1 MDIPTIFTQPEN
13 FYSLACYTYILS
25 GVICAIVRW
34 FHMCRPFDQRS
45 DYFYPA
51 RRQVTFFYA
60 ATALQLPYMLCP
72 GDPGS
77 WFFARSFGI
86 LYYPVCFAL
95 LYHRFFQ
102 MRHLWSKKL
111 SIAYFCSPFLLL
123 GTLFVIVV
131 FHQNDLLLPYKRLWE
146 CIMVCVSILLTYRL
160 VKECRWVAKKVES
173 YHTQNYSN
181 ESDFPFTFAKNM
193 LYLPAVWLIVMW
205 TLFLLDN
212 QMVKAFIDLIMAAWH
227 VLFLCHILHPS
238 RPVSSK
244 RSIDDMKTIENE
256 NMERILQENELLE
269 KVVEATDNLIL
280 EEPCT
285 EDEAN
290 VTDEAGVTD
299 EKLLCHI
306 LHPSRPVS
314 SKRSIDDMK
323 TIENENMERILQENE
338 LLEKV
343 VEATDNLILEEPCT
357 EDEANVTD
365 EAGVTDENNE
375 TDEANKRQLI
385 EHNGENTRQ
394 RIEKEK
400 WESVKNEVL
409 TIVSRRYLEPSL
421 KRIEVIRDV
430 SAMNHTL
437 AGTFITQVGFYRLV
451 NAFRVRHYE
460 RLMESDSTS
469 NLGQE
474 IAAEMCGFKNRW
486 GLSNA
491 RKRLKDF
498 DYELIERYVR

>member
-123 GTLFVIVV
+123 GALFVIVV

-205 TLFLLDN
+205 ALFLLDN
-212 QMVKAFIDLIMAAWH
+212 QMVKAFIDLIIAAWH
-227 VLFLCHILHPS
+227 VLFLCRILHPS

-244 RSIDDMKTIENE
+244 RSIDDMKTIEDE

-285 EDEAN
+285 EDEA
-290 VTDEAGVTD
+290 D
-299 EKLLCHI
+299 
-306 LHPSRPVS
+306 
-314 SKRSIDDMK
+314 
-323 TIENENMERILQENE
+323 
-338 LLEKV
+338 
-343 VEATDNLILEEPCT
+343 
-357 EDEANVTD
+357 VTD

-375 TDEANKRQLI
+375 TDEANERQLI
-385 EHNGENTRQ
+385 ERNGENTRQ

-486 GLSNA
+486 GLANA

-498 DYELIERYVR
+498 DYELIEKYMR

>member
-123 GTLFVIVV
+123 SALFVIVV

-173 YHTQNYSN
+173 YHTQNFSN

-205 TLFLLDN
+205 ALFLLDN

-227 VLFLCHILHPS
+227 VLLLCHILHSS

-244 RSIDDMKTIENE
+244 RNIDDMKTIENE

-269 KVVEATDNLIL
+269 KVVETTDNLIL

-285 EDEAN
+285 EDEAG
-290 VTDEAGVTD
+290 VTDEA
-299 EKLLCHI
+299 
-306 LHPSRPVS
+306 
-314 SKRSIDDMK
+314 
-323 TIENENMERILQENE
+323 NE
-338 LLEKV
+338 
-343 VEATDNLILEEPCT
+343 
-357 EDEANVTD
+357 
-365 EAGVTDENNE
+365 
-375 TDEANKRQLI
+375 RQLI
-385 EHNGENTRQ
+385 ERNGENTRQ

-409 TIVSRRYLEPSL
+409 TIVSHRYLEPSL

-460 RLMESDSTS
+460 RLMESHSTS

-486 GLSNA
+486 GLANA

-498 DYELIERYVR
+498 DYELIERYMR

>member
-25 GVICAIVRW
+25 GVICAVVRW
-34 FHMCRPFDQRS
+34 FHMCRPFDQRG

-123 GTLFVIVV
+123 GALFVIVV

-212 QMVKAFIDLIMAAWH
+212 QMVKAFIDLIIAAWH
-227 VLFLCHILHPS
+227 VLFLCRILHPS

-244 RSIDDMKTIENE
+244 RSIDDMKTIEDE

-285 EDEAN
+285 EDEA
-290 VTDEAGVTD
+290 D
-299 EKLLCHI
+299 
-306 LHPSRPVS
+306 
-314 SKRSIDDMK
+314 
-323 TIENENMERILQENE
+323 
-338 LLEKV
+338 
-343 VEATDNLILEEPCT
+343 
-357 EDEANVTD
+357 VTD

-375 TDEANKRQLI
+375 TDEANERQLI
-385 EHNGENTRQ
+385 ERNGENTRQ

-409 TIVSRRYLEPSL
+409 TIVSHRYLEPSL

-486 GLSNA
+486 GLANA

>member
-25 GVICAIVRW
+25 GVICAVVRW
-34 FHMCRPFDQRS
+34 FHMCRPFDQRG

-123 GTLFVIVV
+123 GALFVIVV

-160 VKECRWVAKKVES
+160 VKECRWVAKKEES

-212 QMVKAFIDLIMAAWH
+212 QMVKAFIDLIIAAWH
-227 VLFLCHILHPS
+227 VLFLCRILHPS

-244 RSIDDMKTIENE
+244 RSIDDMKTIEDE

-285 EDEAN
+285 EDEA
-290 VTDEAGVTD
+290 GVT
-299 EKLLCHI
+299 
-306 LHPSRPVS
+306 
-314 SKRSIDDMK
+314 
-323 TIENENMERILQENE
+323 
-338 LLEKV
+338 
-343 VEATDNLILEEPCT
+343 
-357 EDEANVTD
+357 DEANVTD
-365 EAGVTDENNE
+365 EVNV
-375 TDEANKRQLI
+375 TDEANERQLI
-385 EHNGENTRQ
+385 ERNGENTRQ

-460 RLMESDSTS
+460 RLMESDSTY

-474 IAAEMCGFKNRW
+474 MAAEMCGFKNRW
-486 GLSNA
+486 GLTNA

-498 DYELIERYVR
+498 DYELIEKYMR

>member
-25 GVICAIVRW
+25 GVICAVVRW

-60 ATALQLPYMLCP
+60 AIALQLPYMLCP

-123 GTLFVIVV
+123 GALFVIVV

-205 TLFLLDN
+205 ALFLLDN

-227 VLFLCHILHPS
+227 VLLLCRILHPS

-285 EDEAN
+285 EDEA
-290 VTDEAGVTD
+290 GVTD
-299 EKLLCHI
+299 E
-306 LHPSRPVS
+306 
-314 SKRSIDDMK
+314 
-323 TIENENMERILQENE
+323 T
-338 LLEKV
+338 
-343 VEATDNLILEEPCT
+343 
-357 EDEANVTD
+357 NVTD

-375 TDEANKRQLI
+375 TDEANERQLI
-385 EHNGENTRQ
+385 ERNGENTRQ

-409 TIVSRRYLEPSL
+409 TIVSHRYLEPSL

-486 GLSNA
+486 GLANA

>member
-25 GVICAIVRW
+25 GVICAVVRW

-123 GTLFVIVV
+123 GALFVIVV

-205 TLFLLDN
+205 ILFLLDN

-227 VLFLCHILHPS
+227 VLLLCRILHPS

-285 EDEAN
+285 EDEA
-290 VTDEAGVTD
+290 GVT
-299 EKLLCHI
+299 
-306 LHPSRPVS
+306 
-314 SKRSIDDMK
+314 
-323 TIENENMERILQENE
+323 
-338 LLEKV
+338 
-343 VEATDNLILEEPCT
+343 
-357 EDEANVTD
+357 DEANVTD
-365 EAGVTDENNE
+365 EASVTDENNE
-375 TDEANKRQLI
+375 TDEAIERQLI
-385 EHNGENTRQ
+385 ERNGENTRQ

-409 TIVSRRYLEPSL
+409 TIVSHRYLEPSL

-486 GLSNA
+486 GLANA

>member
-25 GVICAIVRW
+25 GVICAVVRW

-123 GTLFVIVV
+123 GALFVIVV

-173 YHTQNYSN
+173 YHTQKYSN

-227 VLFLCHILHPS
+227 VLFLCRILHPS

-244 RSIDDMKTIENE
+244 RNIDDMKTIENE

-285 EDEAN
+285 EDE
-290 VTDEAGVTD
+290 DGV
-299 EKLLCHI
+299 K
-306 LHPSRPVS
+306 
-314 SKRSIDDMK
+314 
-323 TIENENMERILQENE
+323 
-338 LLEKV
+338 
-343 VEATDNLILEEPCT
+343 
-357 EDEANVTD
+357 DEANVTD

-375 TDEANKRQLI
+375 TDEANERQLI
-385 EHNGENTRQ
+385 ERNGENTRQ

-460 RLMESDSTS
+460 RLMESDSTY

-474 IAAEMCGFKNRW
+474 MAAEMCGFKNRW
-486 GLSNA
+486 GLTNA

-498 DYELIERYVR
+498 DYELIEKYMR

>member
-25 GVICAIVRW
+25 GVICAVVRW

-123 GTLFVIVV
+123 GALFVIVV

-212 QMVKAFIDLIMAAWH
+212 QMVKAFIDLIIAAWH
-227 VLFLCHILHPS
+227 VLFLCRILHPS

-244 RSIDDMKTIENE
+244 RSIDDMKTIEDE

-285 EDEAN
+285 EDE
-290 VTDEAGVTD
+290 DGV
-299 EKLLCHI
+299 K
-306 LHPSRPVS
+306 
-314 SKRSIDDMK
+314 
-323 TIENENMERILQENE
+323 
-338 LLEKV
+338 
-343 VEATDNLILEEPCT
+343 
-357 EDEANVTD
+357 DEANVTD

-375 TDEANKRQLI
+375 TDEANERQLI
-385 EHNGENTRQ
+385 ERNGENTRQ

-460 RLMESDSTS
+460 RLMESDSTY

-474 IAAEMCGFKNRW
+474 MAAEMCGFKNRW
-486 GLSNA
+486 GLTNA

-498 DYELIERYVR
+498 DYELIEKYMR

>member
-25 GVICAIVRW
+25 GVICAVVRW

-123 GTLFVIVV
+123 GALFVIVV
-131 FHQNDLLLPYKRLWE
+131 FHQNDLLLPHKRLWE

-227 VLFLCHILHPS
+227 VLLLCRILHPS

-285 EDEAN
+285 EDEAGVTDEAN
-290 VTDEAGVTD
+290 VTDEA
-299 EKLLCHI
+299 
-306 LHPSRPVS
+306 S
-314 SKRSIDDMK
+314 
-323 TIENENMERILQENE
+323 
-338 LLEKV
+338 
-343 VEATDNLILEEPCT
+343 
-357 EDEANVTD
+357 VTD

-375 TDEANKRQLI
+375 TDEANERQLT
-385 EHNGENTRQ
+385 ERNGENTRQ

-409 TIVSRRYLEPSL
+409 TIVSHRYLEPSL

-437 AGTFITQVGFYRLV
+437 AGTFITKVGFYRLV

-486 GLSNA
+486 GLANA

-498 DYELIERYVR
+498 DYELIEKYMR

>member
-25 GVICAIVRW
+25 GVICAVVRW

-123 GTLFVIVV
+123 GALFVIVV

-227 VLFLCHILHPS
+227 VLLLCRILHPS

-244 RSIDDMKTIENE
+244 RNIDDMKTIENE

-269 KVVEATDNLIL
+269 KVVEATDNHIL
-280 EEPCT
+280 EESCT
-285 EDEAN
+285 EDE
-290 VTDEAGVTD
+290 D
-299 EKLLCHI
+299 
-306 LHPSRPVS
+306 
-314 SKRSIDDMK
+314 
-323 TIENENMERILQENE
+323 
-338 LLEKV
+338 
-343 VEATDNLILEEPCT
+343 
-357 EDEANVTD
+357 
-365 EAGVTDENNE
+365 GVTDENNE
-375 TDEANKRQLI
+375 TDEANERQLI
-385 EHNGENTRQ
+385 ERNGENTRQ

-498 DYELIERYVR
+498 DYEMIERYVR

>member
-25 GVICAIVRW
+25 GVICAVVRW

-123 GTLFVIVV
+123 GALFVIVV

-212 QMVKAFIDLIMAAWH
+212 QMVKAFIDLIIAAWH
-227 VLFLCHILHPS
+227 VLFLCRILHPS

-285 EDEAN
+285 EDEAD
-290 VTDEAGVTD
+290 VTDEAGVT
-299 EKLLCHI
+299 
-306 LHPSRPVS
+306 
-314 SKRSIDDMK
+314 
-323 TIENENMERILQENE
+323 N
-338 LLEKV
+338 
-343 VEATDNLILEEPCT
+343 
-357 EDEANVTD
+357 
-365 EAGVTDENNE
+365 ENNE
-375 TDEANKRQLI
+375 TDEANERQLI
-385 EHNGENTRQ
+385 ERNGENTRQ

-486 GLSNA
+486 GLANA

-498 DYELIERYVR
+498 DYELIERYMR

>member
-123 GTLFVIVV
+123 GALFVIVV

-212 QMVKAFIDLIMAAWH
+212 QMVKAFIDLIIAAWH
-227 VLFLCHILHPS
+227 VLFLCRILHPS

-244 RSIDDMKTIENE
+244 RSIDDMKTIEDE

-269 KVVEATDNLIL
+269 KVVEATDNHIL

-285 EDEAN
+285 EDEA
-290 VTDEAGVTD
+290 D
-299 EKLLCHI
+299 
-306 LHPSRPVS
+306 
-314 SKRSIDDMK
+314 
-323 TIENENMERILQENE
+323 
-338 LLEKV
+338 
-343 VEATDNLILEEPCT
+343 
-357 EDEANVTD
+357 VTD

-375 TDEANKRQLI
+375 TDEANERQLI
-385 EHNGENTRQ
+385 ERNGENTRQ

-421 KRIEVIRDV
+421 KRIEVICDV

-486 GLSNA
+486 GLANA

-498 DYELIERYVR
+498 DYELIERYMR

>member
-123 GTLFVIVV
+123 GALFVIVV
-131 FHQNDLLLPYKRLWE
+131 FHQNDLLLPHKRLWE

-227 VLFLCHILHPS
+227 VLLLCRILHPS

-244 RSIDDMKTIENE
+244 RNIDDMKTIENE

-285 EDEAN
+285 EDEAG
-290 VTDEAGVTD
+290 VTDEAD
-299 EKLLCHI
+299 
-306 LHPSRPVS
+306 
-314 SKRSIDDMK
+314 
-323 TIENENMERILQENE
+323 
-338 LLEKV
+338 
-343 VEATDNLILEEPCT
+343 
-357 EDEANVTD
+357 VTD
-365 EAGVTDENNE
+365 EAGVTDENYEN
-375 TDEANKRQLI
+375 DEANERQLI
-385 EHNGENTRQ
+385 ERNGENTRQ

-460 RLMESDSTS
+460 RLMESDSTY

-474 IAAEMCGFKNRW
+474 MAAEMYGFKNRW
-486 GLSNA
+486 GLTNA

-498 DYELIERYVR
+498 DYELIEKYMR

>member
-25 GVICAIVRW
+25 GVICAVVRW

-102 MRHLWSKKL
+102 MRHLWSKNL

-123 GTLFVIVV
+123 GALFVIVV

-227 VLFLCHILHPS
+227 VLFLCRILHPS

-244 RSIDDMKTIENE
+244 RNIDDMKTIENE

-280 EEPCT
+280 KEPCT
-285 EDEAN
+285 EDE
-290 VTDEAGVTD
+290 DGV
-299 EKLLCHI
+299 K
-306 LHPSRPVS
+306 
-314 SKRSIDDMK
+314 
-323 TIENENMERILQENE
+323 
-338 LLEKV
+338 
-343 VEATDNLILEEPCT
+343 
-357 EDEANVTD
+357 DEANVTD

-375 TDEANKRQLI
+375 TDEANERQLI
-385 EHNGENTRQ
+385 ERNGENTRQ
-394 RIEKEK
+394 QIEKEK

-486 GLSNA
+486 GLANA

-498 DYELIERYVR
+498 DYELIEKYMR

>member
-25 GVICAIVRW
+25 GVICAVVRW
-34 FHMCRPFDQRS
+34 FHMCRPFDQRG

-111 SIAYFCSPFLLL
+111 SIAYFCTPFLLL
-123 GTLFVIVV
+123 GALFVIVV
-131 FHQNDLLLPYKRLWE
+131 FHQNVLLLPYKLTWE
-146 CIMVCVSILLTYRL
+146 CVIGCVSILLTYRL

-227 VLFLCHILHPS
+227 VLLLCRILHPS

-285 EDEAN
+285 EDEAGVTDEAN
-290 VTDEAGVTD
+290 VTDEAD
-299 EKLLCHI
+299 
-306 LHPSRPVS
+306 
-314 SKRSIDDMK
+314 
-323 TIENENMERILQENE
+323 
-338 LLEKV
+338 
-343 VEATDNLILEEPCT
+343 
-357 EDEANVTD
+357 VTD

-375 TDEANKRQLI
+375 TDEANERQLI
-385 EHNGENTRQ
+385 ERNGENTRQ

-460 RLMESDSTS
+460 RL
-469 NLGQE
+469 
-474 IAAEMCGFKNRW
+474 
-486 GLSNA
+486 
-491 RKRLKDF
+491 
-498 DYELIERYVR
+498 

>member
-25 GVICAIVRW
+25 GVICAVVRW

-123 GTLFVIVV
+123 GALFVIVV

-212 QMVKAFIDLIMAAWH
+212 QMVKAFIDLIIAAWH
-227 VLFLCHILHPS
+227 VLFLCRILHPS

-244 RSIDDMKTIENE
+244 RSIDDMKTIEDE

-269 KVVEATDNLIL
+269 NVVEATDNLIL

-285 EDEAN
+285 EDEDS
-290 VTDEAGVTD
+290 VT
-299 EKLLCHI
+299 
-306 LHPSRPVS
+306 
-314 SKRSIDDMK
+314 
-323 TIENENMERILQENE
+323 
-338 LLEKV
+338 
-343 VEATDNLILEEPCT
+343 
-357 EDEANVTD
+357 DEANVTD

-375 TDEANKRQLI
+375 TDEANERQLI
-385 EHNGENTRQ
+385 ERNGENTRQ

-498 DYELIERYVR
+498 DYEMIERYVR

>member
-123 GTLFVIVV
+123 GALFIIVV

-227 VLFLCHILHPS
+227 VLLLCRILHPS

-285 EDEAN
+285 EDEA
-290 VTDEAGVTD
+290 GVT
-299 EKLLCHI
+299 
-306 LHPSRPVS
+306 
-314 SKRSIDDMK
+314 
-323 TIENENMERILQENE
+323 
-338 LLEKV
+338 
-343 VEATDNLILEEPCT
+343 
-357 EDEANVTD
+357 DEANVTD
-365 EAGVTDENNE
+365 EASVTDENNE
-375 TDEANKRQLI
+375 TDEANERQLI
-385 EHNGENTRQ
+385 ERNGENTRQ

-409 TIVSRRYLEPSL
+409 TIVSHRYLEPSL

-474 IAAEMCGFKNRW
+474 IVAEMCGFKNRW
-486 GLSNA
+486 GLANA

>member
-25 GVICAIVRW
+25 GVICAVVRW

-123 GTLFVIVV
+123 GALFVIVV

-212 QMVKAFIDLIMAAWH
+212 QMVKAFIDLIIAAWH
-227 VLFLCHILHPS
+227 VLFLCRILHPS

-244 RSIDDMKTIENE
+244 RSIDDMKTIEDE

-285 EDEAN
+285 EDEA
-290 VTDEAGVTD
+290 D
-299 EKLLCHI
+299 
-306 LHPSRPVS
+306 
-314 SKRSIDDMK
+314 
-323 TIENENMERILQENE
+323 
-338 LLEKV
+338 
-343 VEATDNLILEEPCT
+343 
-357 EDEANVTD
+357 VTD

-375 TDEANKRQLI
+375 TDEANERQLT
-385 EHNGENTRQ
+385 ERNGENTRQ

-486 GLSNA
+486 GLANA

-498 DYELIERYVR
+498 DYELIERYIR

>member
-25 GVICAIVRW
+25 GVICAVVRW

-123 GTLFVIVV
+123 GALFVIVV

-146 CIMVCVSILLTYRL
+146 YIMVCVSILLTYRL

-227 VLFLCHILHPS
+227 VLLLCRILHPS

-285 EDEAN
+285 EDEA
-290 VTDEAGVTD
+290 GVT
-299 EKLLCHI
+299 
-306 LHPSRPVS
+306 
-314 SKRSIDDMK
+314 
-323 TIENENMERILQENE
+323 
-338 LLEKV
+338 
-343 VEATDNLILEEPCT
+343 
-357 EDEANVTD
+357 DEANVTD
-365 EAGVTDENNE
+365 EASVTDENNE
-375 TDEANKRQLI
+375 TDEANERQLI
-385 EHNGENTRQ
+385 ERNGENTRQ

-409 TIVSRRYLEPSL
+409 TIVSHRYLEPSL
-421 KRIEVIRDV
+421 KRIKVIRDV

-486 GLSNA
+486 GLANA

>member
-123 GTLFVIVV
+123 GALFVIVV

-173 YHTQNYSN
+173 YHTQNFSN

-227 VLFLCHILHPS
+227 VLFLCRILHPS

-256 NMERILQENELLE
+256 NKERILQENELLE

-285 EDEAN
+285 EDEAG
-290 VTDEAGVTD
+290 VADEAGVT
-299 EKLLCHI
+299 
-306 LHPSRPVS
+306 
-314 SKRSIDDMK
+314 
-323 TIENENMERILQENE
+323 
-338 LLEKV
+338 
-343 VEATDNLILEEPCT
+343 
-357 EDEANVTD
+357 DEANVTD
-365 EAGVTDENNE
+365 EADVTDE
-375 TDEANKRQLI
+375 TDEANERQLI
-385 EHNGENTRQ
+385 ERNGENTRQ
-394 RIEKEK
+394 RKEKEK

-409 TIVSRRYLEPSL
+409 TIVSHRYLEPSL

-486 GLSNA
+486 GLANA

>member
-25 GVICAIVRW
+25 GVICAVVRW

-123 GTLFVIVV
+123 GALFVIVV

-212 QMVKAFIDLIMAAWH
+212 QMVKAFIDLIIAAWH
-227 VLFLCHILHPS
+227 VLFLCRILHPS

-244 RSIDDMKTIENE
+244 RSIDDMKTIEDE

-285 EDEAN
+285 EDEA
-290 VTDEAGVTD
+290 D
-299 EKLLCHI
+299 
-306 LHPSRPVS
+306 
-314 SKRSIDDMK
+314 
-323 TIENENMERILQENE
+323 
-338 LLEKV
+338 
-343 VEATDNLILEEPCT
+343 
-357 EDEANVTD
+357 VTD

-375 TDEANKRQLI
+375 TDEANERQLI
-385 EHNGENTRQ
+385 ERNGENTRQ

-460 RLMESDSTS
+460 RLMESDSTYI
-469 NLGQE
+469 LGQE
-474 IAAEMCGFKNRW
+474 MAAEMCGFKNRW
-486 GLSNA
+486 GLTNA

>member
-25 GVICAIVRW
+25 GVICAVVRW

-123 GTLFVIVV
+123 GALFVIVV

-227 VLFLCHILHPS
+227 VLLLCRILHPS

-285 EDEAN
+285 EDEA
-290 VTDEAGVTD
+290 GVT
-299 EKLLCHI
+299 
-306 LHPSRPVS
+306 
-314 SKRSIDDMK
+314 
-323 TIENENMERILQENE
+323 
-338 LLEKV
+338 
-343 VEATDNLILEEPCT
+343 
-357 EDEANVTD
+357 DEANVTD
-365 EAGVTDENNE
+365 EADVTDE
-375 TDEANKRQLI
+375 TDEANEQQLI
-385 EHNGENTRQ
+385 ERNGENTRQ

-409 TIVSRRYLEPSL
+409 TIVSHRYLEPSL

-486 GLSNA
+486 GLANA

-498 DYELIERYVR
+498 DYKLIERYVR

>member
-25 GVICAIVRW
+25 GVICAVVRW

-123 GTLFVIVV
+123 GALFIIVV

-227 VLFLCHILHPS
+227 VL
-238 RPVSSK
+238 
-244 RSIDDMKTIENE
+244 
-256 NMERILQENELLE
+256 
-269 KVVEATDNLIL
+269 
-280 EEPCT
+280 
-285 EDEAN
+285 
-290 VTDEAGVTD
+290 
-299 EKLLCHI
+299 LLCHI

-357 EDEANVTD
+357 EDEADVTD

-375 TDEANKRQLI
+375 TDEANERQLI
-385 EHNGENTRQ
+385 ERNGENTRQ

-409 TIVSRRYLEPSL
+409 TIVSHRYLEPSL

-486 GLSNA
+486 GLANA

>member
-25 GVICAIVRW
+25 GVICAVVRW
-34 FHMCRPFDQRS
+34 FHMCRPFDQRG

-123 GTLFVIVV
+123 GALFVIVV

-227 VLFLCHILHPS
+227 VLLLCRILHPS

-244 RSIDDMKTIENE
+244 RNIDDMKTIENE

-285 EDEAN
+285 EDE
-290 VTDEAGVTD
+290 DGV
-299 EKLLCHI
+299 K
-306 LHPSRPVS
+306 
-314 SKRSIDDMK
+314 
-323 TIENENMERILQENE
+323 
-338 LLEKV
+338 
-343 VEATDNLILEEPCT
+343 
-357 EDEANVTD
+357 DEANVTD

-375 TDEANKRQLI
+375 TDEANERQLI
-385 EHNGENTRQ
+385 ERNGENTRQ

-460 RLMESDSTS
+460 RLMESDSTY

-474 IAAEMCGFKNRW
+474 MAAEMCGFKNRW
-486 GLSNA
+486 GLTNA

-498 DYELIERYVR
+498 DYELIEKYMR

>member
-25 GVICAIVRW
+25 GVICAVVRW

-102 MRHLWSKKL
+102 MRHLRSKKL
-111 SIAYFCSPFLLL
+111 SIAYFCTPFLLL
-123 GTLFVIVV
+123 GALFVIVV
-131 FHQNDLLLPYKRLWE
+131 FHQNVLLLPYKLTWE
-146 CIMVCVSILLTYRL
+146 CVIGCVSILLTYRL

-193 LYLPAVWLIVMW
+193 LYLPAVWLTVMW

-212 QMVKAFIDLIMAAWH
+212 QMVKAFIDLVMAAWH
-227 VLFLCHILHPS
+227 VLFLCRILHPS

-285 EDEAN
+285 EDEAG
-290 VTDEAGVTD
+290 VTDEA
-299 EKLLCHI
+299 
-306 LHPSRPVS
+306 
-314 SKRSIDDMK
+314 
-323 TIENENMERILQENE
+323 N
-338 LLEKV
+338 
-343 VEATDNLILEEPCT
+343 
-357 EDEANVTD
+357 
-365 EAGVTDENNE
+365 VTDENNE
-375 TDEANKRQLI
+375 TDEANERQLI
-385 EHNGENTRQ
+385 ERNGENTRQ

-409 TIVSRRYLEPSL
+409 TIVSHRYLEPSL

-486 GLSNA
+486 GLANA

-498 DYELIERYVR
+498 DYELIERYMR

>member
-25 GVICAIVRW
+25 GVICAVVRW

-123 GTLFVIVV
+123 GALFVIVV

-212 QMVKAFIDLIMAAWH
+212 QMVKAFIDLIIAAWH
-227 VLFLCHILHPS
+227 VLFLCRILHPS

-244 RSIDDMKTIENE
+244 RSIDDMKTIEDE

-285 EDEAN
+285 EDE
-290 VTDEAGVTD
+290 DGV
-299 EKLLCHI
+299 K
-306 LHPSRPVS
+306 
-314 SKRSIDDMK
+314 
-323 TIENENMERILQENE
+323 
-338 LLEKV
+338 
-343 VEATDNLILEEPCT
+343 
-357 EDEANVTD
+357 DEANVTD

-375 TDEANKRQLI
+375 TDEANERQLI
-385 EHNGENTRQ
+385 ERNGENTRQ

-486 GLSNA
+486 GLANA

-498 DYELIERYVR
+498 DYELIERYMR

>member
-25 GVICAIVRW
+25 GVICAVVRW

-123 GTLFVIVV
+123 GALFIIVV

-227 VLFLCHILHPS
+227 VLLLCRILHPS

-285 EDEAN
+285 EDEAGVTDETG
-290 VTDEAGVTD
+290 VTDEA
-299 EKLLCHI
+299 
-306 LHPSRPVS
+306 S
-314 SKRSIDDMK
+314 
-323 TIENENMERILQENE
+323 
-338 LLEKV
+338 
-343 VEATDNLILEEPCT
+343 
-357 EDEANVTD
+357 
-365 EAGVTDENNE
+365 VTDENNE
-375 TDEANKRQLI
+375 TDEAIERQLI
-385 EHNGENTRQ
+385 ERNGENTRQ

-409 TIVSRRYLEPSL
+409 TIVSHRYLEPSL

-460 RLMESDSTS
+460 RLIESDSTS

-486 GLSNA
+486 GLANA

>member
-123 GTLFVIVV
+123 GALFVIVV

-244 RSIDDMKTIENE
+244 RNMDDMKTIENE

-285 EDEAN
+285 EDEA
-290 VTDEAGVTD
+290 
-299 EKLLCHI
+299 
-306 LHPSRPVS
+306 
-314 SKRSIDDMK
+314 
-323 TIENENMERILQENE
+323 
-338 LLEKV
+338 
-343 VEATDNLILEEPCT
+343 
-357 EDEANVTD
+357 
-365 EAGVTDENNE
+365 GVTDENNE
-375 TDEANKRQLI
+375 TDETNERQLI
-385 EHNGENTRQ
+385 ERNGENTRQ

-409 TIVSRRYLEPSL
+409 TIVSHRYLEPSL

-486 GLSNA
+486 GLANA

-498 DYELIERYVR
+498 DYKLIERYVR

>member
-34 FHMCRPFDQRS
+34 FHMCRPFDQRG

-123 GTLFVIVV
+123 SALFVIVV

-173 YHTQNYSN
+173 YHTQNFSN

-212 QMVKAFIDLIMAAWH
+212 QIVKAFIDLIMAAWH
-227 VLFLCHILHPS
+227 VLFLCRILHPS

-285 EDEAN
+285 EDEAG
-290 VTDEAGVTD
+290 VTDEA
-299 EKLLCHI
+299 
-306 LHPSRPVS
+306 
-314 SKRSIDDMK
+314 
-323 TIENENMERILQENE
+323 NM
-338 LLEKV
+338 
-343 VEATDNLILEEPCT
+343 
-357 EDEANVTD
+357 TD

-375 TDEANKRQLI
+375 TDEANERQLT
-385 EHNGENTRQ
+385 ERNSENTRQ

-409 TIVSRRYLEPSL
+409 TIVSHRYLEPSL

-460 RLMESDSTS
+460 RLMESHSTS

-486 GLSNA
+486 GLANA
-491 RKRLKDF
+491 RKRLKGF

>member
-123 GTLFVIVV
+123 GALFVIVV

-173 YHTQNYSN
+173 YHTQNFSN

-205 TLFLLDN
+205 ALFLLDN

-227 VLFLCHILHPS
+227 VLLLCRILHPS

-285 EDEAN
+285 EDEA
-290 VTDEAGVTD
+290 
-299 EKLLCHI
+299 
-306 LHPSRPVS
+306 
-314 SKRSIDDMK
+314 
-323 TIENENMERILQENE
+323 
-338 LLEKV
+338 
-343 VEATDNLILEEPCT
+343 
-357 EDEANVTD
+357 
-365 EAGVTDENNE
+365 GVTDENNE
-375 TDEANKRQLI
+375 TDEAIERQLI
-385 EHNGENTRQ
+385 ERNGENTRQ

-409 TIVSRRYLEPSL
+409 TIVSHRYLEPSL

-486 GLSNA
+486 GLANA

-498 DYELIERYVR
+498 DYELIERYAR

>member
-123 GTLFVIVV
+123 GALFVIVV

-227 VLFLCHILHPS
+227 VLLLCRILHPS

-285 EDEAN
+285 EDEAG
-290 VTDEAGVTD
+290 VTDEA
-299 EKLLCHI
+299 
-306 LHPSRPVS
+306 S
-314 SKRSIDDMK
+314 
-323 TIENENMERILQENE
+323 
-338 LLEKV
+338 
-343 VEATDNLILEEPCT
+343 
-357 EDEANVTD
+357 
-365 EAGVTDENNE
+365 VTDENNE
-375 TDEANKRQLI
+375 TDEANERQLI
-385 EHNGENTRQ
+385 ERNGENTRQ

-409 TIVSRRYLEPSL
+409 TIVSHRYLEPSL

-486 GLSNA
+486 GLANA

-498 DYELIERYVR
+498 DYELIEKYVR

>member
-25 GVICAIVRW
+25 GIICAVVRW

-123 GTLFVIVV
+123 GALFIIVV

-212 QMVKAFIDLIMAAWH
+212 QMVKAFIDLIIAAWH
-227 VLFLCHILHPS
+227 VLFLCRILHPS

-244 RSIDDMKTIENE
+244 RSIDDMKTIEDE

-285 EDEAN
+285 EDEA
-290 VTDEAGVTD
+290 D
-299 EKLLCHI
+299 
-306 LHPSRPVS
+306 
-314 SKRSIDDMK
+314 
-323 TIENENMERILQENE
+323 
-338 LLEKV
+338 
-343 VEATDNLILEEPCT
+343 
-357 EDEANVTD
+357 VTD

-375 TDEANKRQLI
+375 TDEANERQLI
-385 EHNGENTRQ
+385 ERNGENTRQ

>member
-123 GTLFVIVV
+123 GALFVIVV

-227 VLFLCHILHPS
+227 VLLLCRILHPS

-285 EDEAN
+285 EDEA
-290 VTDEAGVTD
+290 GVT
-299 EKLLCHI
+299 
-306 LHPSRPVS
+306 
-314 SKRSIDDMK
+314 
-323 TIENENMERILQENE
+323 
-338 LLEKV
+338 
-343 VEATDNLILEEPCT
+343 
-357 EDEANVTD
+357 DEANVTD

-375 TDEANKRQLI
+375 TDEANERQLI
-385 EHNGENTRQ
+385 ERNGENTRQ

-409 TIVSRRYLEPSL
+409 TIVSHRYLEPSL

-486 GLSNA
+486 GLANA

>member
-111 SIAYFCSPFLLL
+111 SIAYFYSPFLLL
-123 GTLFVIVV
+123 GALFIIVV

-205 TLFLLDN
+205 ALFLLDN

-227 VLFLCHILHPS
+227 VLLLCRILHPS

-244 RSIDDMKTIENE
+244 RNIDDMKTIENE

-285 EDEAN
+285 EDEA
-290 VTDEAGVTD
+290 GVT
-299 EKLLCHI
+299 
-306 LHPSRPVS
+306 
-314 SKRSIDDMK
+314 
-323 TIENENMERILQENE
+323 
-338 LLEKV
+338 
-343 VEATDNLILEEPCT
+343 
-357 EDEANVTD
+357 DEANVTD

-375 TDEANKRQLI
+375 TDEANERQLI
-385 EHNGENTRQ
+385 ERNGENTRQ

-409 TIVSRRYLEPSL
+409 TIVSHRYLEPSL

-474 IAAEMCGFKNRW
+474 IVAEMCGFKNRW
-486 GLSNA
+486 GLTNA

-498 DYELIERYVR
+498 DYELIERYMR

>member
-60 ATALQLPYMLCP
+60 ATALQLPYRLCP

-227 VLFLCHILHPS
+227 VL
-238 RPVSSK
+238 
-244 RSIDDMKTIENE
+244 
-256 NMERILQENELLE
+256 
-269 KVVEATDNLIL
+269 
-280 EEPCT
+280 
-285 EDEAN
+285 
-290 VTDEAGVTD
+290 
-299 EKLLCHI
+299 LLCHI

>member
-25 GVICAIVRW
+25 GVICAVVRW

-123 GTLFVIVV
+123 GALFVIVV
-131 FHQNDLLLPYKRLWE
+131 FHQNDLLLPHKRLWE

-227 VLFLCHILHPS
+227 VLLLCRILHPS

-285 EDEAN
+285 EDEAGVTDEAN
-290 VTDEAGVTD
+290 VTDEAD
-299 EKLLCHI
+299 
-306 LHPSRPVS
+306 
-314 SKRSIDDMK
+314 
-323 TIENENMERILQENE
+323 
-338 LLEKV
+338 
-343 VEATDNLILEEPCT
+343 
-357 EDEANVTD
+357 VTD

-375 TDEANKRQLI
+375 TDEANERQLI
-385 EHNGENTRQ
+385 ERNGENTRQ

-498 DYELIERYVR
+498 DYEMIERYVR

>member
-25 GVICAIVRW
+25 GVICAVVRW

-123 GTLFVIVV
+123 GALFVIVV

-212 QMVKAFIDLIMAAWH
+212 QMVKAFIDLIIAAWH
-227 VLFLCHILHPS
+227 VLFLCRILHSS

-244 RSIDDMKTIENE
+244 RSIDDMKTIE
-256 NMERILQENELLE
+256 
-269 KVVEATDNLIL
+269 D
-280 EEPCT
+280 
-285 EDEAN
+285 
-290 VTDEAGVTD
+290 
-299 EKLLCHI
+299 
-306 LHPSRPVS
+306 
-314 SKRSIDDMK
+314 
-323 TIENENMERILQENE
+323 ENMERILQENE

-375 TDEANKRQLI
+375 TDEANERQLI
-385 EHNGENTRQ
+385 ERNGENTRQ

-486 GLSNA
+486 GLANA

-498 DYELIERYVR
+498 DYELIERYMR

>member
-25 GVICAIVRW
+25 GVICAVVRW

-123 GTLFVIVV
+123 GALFVIVV

-227 VLFLCHILHPS
+227 VLLLCRILHPS

-244 RSIDDMKTIENE
+244 RSIDDMKTIEDE

-285 EDEAN
+285 EDK
-290 VTDEAGVTD
+290 VGVT
-299 EKLLCHI
+299 
-306 LHPSRPVS
+306 
-314 SKRSIDDMK
+314 
-323 TIENENMERILQENE
+323 
-338 LLEKV
+338 
-343 VEATDNLILEEPCT
+343 
-357 EDEANVTD
+357 DEANVTD

-375 TDEANKRQLI
+375 TDEANERQLI
-385 EHNGENTRQ
+385 ERNGENTRQ

-486 GLSNA
+486 GLANA

-498 DYELIERYVR
+498 DYELIERYMR